1 LASLNE
7 KIDWSRPA
15 EEIHALVCAMT
26 RPGPGA
32 SAEFQGKRMKVWK
45 TQLSSERCKGGDRP
59 GTSFNRGARFLVVC
73 GGQTLLEI
81 IEKE

>member
-1 LASLNE
+1 
-7 KIDWSRPA
+7 
-15 EEIHALVCAMT
+15 
-26 RPGPGA
+26 
-32 SAEFQGKRMKVWK
+32 MKVWK

-81 IEKE
+81 VEKE